1 MKAKIVYS
9 REIREGAQM
18 VIDGWLDRELEYLE
32 YCISIAEAYFLH
44 ERRNFGVKTRLP
56 SFFTGAYQQTS
67 AFRLSGPDRWSGYAS
82 DGCRARGLP
91 IDEERD
97 KTRDRLDILS
107 PQKSKAAFDREK
119 NMGGRRLKALNEYGQ
134 VKFRQER
141 LYYIQGLITCGAF
154 ALYDRFGYNSEQCQE
169 FAQGVSVTVQEFGDF
184 DFGTWTDLISGRLRD
199 LNVKMNGVFPAGE
212 QGEAPEFTPKQKE
225 YGDYTRGYLFSD
237 EEIKD
242 KTKWRQYVRLL

>member
-56 SFFTGAYQQTS
+56 AFFTGAYQQTS
-67 AFRLSGPDRWSGYAS
+67 AFRLSGPDGWSGYAS
-82 DGCRARGLP
+82 AGCRARELP
-91 IDEERD
+91 IDEDRE

-119 NMGGRRLKALNEYGQ
+119 NMGGKAAQSTQRIRAGQ
-134 VKFRQER
+134 V
-141 LYYIQGLITCGAF
+141 
-154 ALYDRFGYNSEQCQE
+154 
-169 FAQGVSVTVQEFGDF
+169 
-184 DFGTWTDLISGRLRD
+184 
-199 LNVKMNGVFPAGE
+199 PAGTALLHS
-212 QGEAPEFTPKQKE
+212 GA
-225 YGDYTRGYLFSD
+225 YYLRRVC
-237 EEIKD
+237 
-242 KTKWRQYVRLL
+242 TARPVRI